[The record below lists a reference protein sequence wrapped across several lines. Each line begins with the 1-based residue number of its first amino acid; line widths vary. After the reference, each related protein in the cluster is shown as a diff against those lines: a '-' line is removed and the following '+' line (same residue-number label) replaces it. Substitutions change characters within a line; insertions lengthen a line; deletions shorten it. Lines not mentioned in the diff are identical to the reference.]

1 VRAFRKAAHD
11 KSRTFVACC
20 GTGVLGPTLPLEDAV
35 ELFDPA
41 FSADDAVGEICKR
54 LDGLPLAVELAAAR
68 IKVLTPEQILNR
80 LDRRFDTLRSTARDA
95 PAR

>member
-1 VRAFRKAAHD
+1 LSLAAEQEY
-11 KSRTFVACC
+11 SV
-20 GTGVLGPTLPLEDAV
+20 PTLPLEDAV